1 MIRLRRR
8 ERSMDASA
16 LASAESWLSAIAI
29 AKLVAAFLVATG
41 VAIEFGGDWVA
52 RPFERTVRVAREAE
66 VASLNAE
73 TIRLSAEAE
82 AARGEIAKANENAAA
97 AKERTANL
105 ERENLEMRQ
114 KMAGRRIS
122 KEQHDEIV
130 KLLSPEPATFD
141 INVMQGSEA
150 AFFAADILKT
160 LTDAGWTLHE
170 KYIPLGE
177 IWTNLTLFRTDDPA
191 IGRLAAALQMA
202 GIPFGGADQKKGRVT
217 VMVGGT
223 T

>member
-1 MIRLRRR
+1 
-8 ERSMDASA
+8 MDASA

-160 LTDAGWTLHE
+160 LTDAGWTLHK

-202 GIPFGGADQKKGRVT
+202 GIPFGAADQKKDRVT
-217 VMVGGT
+217 IMVGGKPSPF
-223 T
+223 